1 MKCKVTATGSGI
13 RLWTSLGVHYSVNR
27 LAVHITFLSH
37 VLLEVLSGI
46 RIQLPSLQLP
56 CLVFLLV
63 HIYIVVVEIDVQT
76 IMEKV
81 SEREAKVSLVTQ
93 WASPLLGQG
102 CMVTISGREENPE
115 H

>member
-102 CMVTISGREENPE
+102 YMVTISGREENPE